1 MPQRRPEPRAL
12 LRQVRSRADAA
23 IRWRAAE
30 VVEPTARRA
39 QDLHDWVA
47 RVERT
52 AEWTANE
59 MRRIAPQVAAIE
71 SRLADLDDLVRRR
84 ELAASGESDAGVT
97 GGEERALLD
106 EIASEHERVRVRLA
120 AVASYEERLRRLET
134 GGTA

>member
-12 LRQVRSRADAA
+12 LRRVRSRADAA

-71 SRLADLDDLVRRR
+71 SRLADLDDLLRRR
-84 ELAASGESDAGVT
+84 AIAEPDDHPT
-97 GGEERALLD
+97 EERALLD
-106 EIASEHERVRVRLA
+106 TIAAEHERVRVRLA

-134 GGTA
+134 GGTPA